1 MASVPS
7 DNNAFLTAPIGHLFA
22 TNAVPMAFVMGM
34 SGLLN
39 VVDAAFLG
47 HYVGPTALA
56 AVTFSFPGVMV
67 LIALGSLVG
76 GGMSSLFAGYLG
88 AGDRTSAA
96 TIFASAHGLCLM
108 VGVGLVAL
116 FRLFGASFLE
126 RMAKDNG
133 EVASLAGTYLFILV
147 GGAPIQFLMGLHAD
161 AARCEGRAGFMA
173 ILSVGVTV
181 ANIALNYGLIVS
193 LRMGM
198 AGSAW
203 GTVIAQALGLAM
215 LVELRRRDARL
226 LPLSSLLRFP
236 WRNNWRAILALGL
249 PLSLS
254 FIGMA
259 LVSGAVIGAVNMTG
273 AADYNAVVAAY
284 GIVTRI
290 LGFAFMPLMALA
302 LATQAIVGTNS
313 GAGLHA
319 RSDQALTRA
328 LGLAFGYC
336 LLLELAFFA
345 ASGWLGAGFVDDA
358 QVVPAVGMILRPVL
372 IFYMFSGPILILA
385 MYFQAVGRP
394 GRTAV
399 LMLLKPFVLAPL
411 SIFAFATFAAPD
423 HLWFA
428 FPVVD
433 GAIVIVAVMLFIR
446 HIGFAGHRQ
455 NGAGKRSTRT

>member
-1 MASVPS
+1 MSSVPS
-7 DNNAFLTAPIGHLFA
+7 EEYSFLTAPIGRLLA
-22 TNAVPMAFVMGM
+22 ANAVPMAFVMGM

-47 HYVGPTALA
+47 HYVGPDALA
-56 AVTFSFPGVMV
+56 AVTFSFPGVMI

-76 GGMSSLFAGYLG
+76 GGMSSLFARYLG

-96 TIFASAHGLCLM
+96 MIFASAHGLCLI
-108 VGVGLVAL
+108 VSFGLVAVFWL
-116 FRLFGASFLE
+116 FCPSWFEG
-126 RMAKDNG
+126 MAKDNG
-133 EVASLAGTYLFILV
+133 EVASLASAYLLILV
-147 GGAPIQFLMGLHAD
+147 SGAPIQFLMNLHAD

-181 ANIALNYGLIVS
+181 ANIALNYVLIVI
-193 LRMGM
+193 LQMGV

-203 GTVIAQALGLAM
+203 GTVLAQALGLAM
-215 LVELRRRDARL
+215 LIELRRRDSRL
-226 LPLSSLLRFP
+226 LPLATLLRFP
-236 WRNNWRAILALGL
+236 WRNGWRAILALGL

-259 LVSGAVIGAVNMTG
+259 LVSGAVIGAVNRTG
-273 AADYNAVVAAY
+273 AADHNAVVAAY

-290 LGFAFMPLMALA
+290 FGFAFMPLMALA
-302 LATQAIVGTNS
+302 LATQTIVGTNS
-313 GAGLHA
+313 GAGLDA

-328 LGLAFGYC
+328 VALAFGYC
-336 LLLELAFFA
+336 LLLELVLFA

-358 QVVPAVGMILRPVL
+358 QVVSAVGMIIRPIL
-372 IFYMFSGPILILA
+372 IFYLFSGPILVLA
-385 MYFQAVGRP
+385 MYFQAVGMP
-394 GRTAV
+394 TRTAS

-411 SIFAFATFAAPD
+411 AIFAFANFAAPD

-433 GAIVIVAVMLFIR
+433 GAVLIVALMLFAR
-446 HIGFAGHRQ
+446 HTGSADLRE

>member
-7 DNNAFLTAPIGHLFA
+7 EDNSFLTAPIGHLVA
-22 TNAVPMAFVMGM
+22 ANAVPMAFVMGM

-47 HYVGPTALA
+47 HYVGPSALA

-76 GGMSSLFAGYLG
+76 GGMSSLFARYLG

-96 TIFASAHGLCLM
+96 MIFASAHGLCLI
-108 VGVGLVAL
+108 VSFGLVAA
-116 FRLFGASFLE
+116 FCLFGPSFLE
-126 RMAKDNG
+126 GVARDNG
-133 EVASLAGTYLFILV
+133 KVASLAGTYLLILV
-147 GGAPIQFLMGLHAD
+147 SGVPIQLLMNLHAD

-173 ILSVGVTV
+173 ILSVGVTI
-181 ANIALNYGLIVS
+181 ANIGLNYVLIVS
-193 LRMGM
+193 LQMGV

-203 GTVIAQALGLAM
+203 GTVLAQALGLAM
-215 LVELRRRDARL
+215 LVELRRRDSRL

-236 WRNNWRAILALGL
+236 WSNNWRAILALGL

-259 LVSGAVIGAVNMTG
+259 LVSGAVIAAVNRAG

-302 LATQAIVGTNS
+302 LATQTIVGTNS

-319 RSDQALTRA
+319 RSDQALARA

-336 LLLELAFFA
+336 LLLELALVA

-358 QVVPAVGMILRPVL
+358 QVVSGVGMIIRPIL
-372 IFYMFSGPILILA
+372 IFYLFSGPILVLA

-394 GRTAV
+394 ARTAA
-399 LMLLKPFVLAPL
+399 LMLLKPFALAPL
-411 SIFAFATFAAPD
+411 SIFTFANFAAPD

-433 GAIVIVAVMLFIR
+433 GVVLIVAVVLCVR
-446 HIGFAGHRQ
+446 HIGFGAHSET
-455 NGAGKRSTRT
+455 GAGMRSTRT

>member
-1 MASVPS
+1 MSSVPS
-7 DNNAFLTAPIGHLFA
+7 EVNSFLTAPIGRLMTA
-22 TNAVPMAFVMGM
+22 NAVPMAFVMGM

-47 HYVGPTALA
+47 HYVGSNALA
-56 AVTFSFPGVMV
+56 AVTFSFPGVMI

-76 GGMSSLFAGYLG
+76 GGMSSLFARYLG

-96 TIFASAHGLCLM
+96 MIFASAHGLCLI
-108 VGVGLVAL
+108 VSLGLVGACC
-116 FRLFGASFLE
+116 LFGLSFLE
-126 RMAKDNG
+126 GISKNNG
-133 EVASLAGTYLFILV
+133 EVASLAGAYLLILV
-147 GGAPIQFLMGLHAD
+147 SGAPIQFLMNLHAD
-161 AARCEGRAGFMA
+161 AARCEGRAGFIA
-173 ILSVGVTV
+173 ILSVAVTV
-181 ANIALNYGLIVS
+181 ANIGLNYVLIVN
-193 LRMGM
+193 LQMGV

-215 LVELRRRDARL
+215 LVELRRRDSRL

-236 WRNNWRAILALGL
+236 WRNNWPAILALGL

-259 LVSGAVIGAVNMTG
+259 LVSGVVIGAVNRTG
-273 AADYNAVVAAY
+273 AADHNAIVAAY

-302 LATQAIVGTNS
+302 LATQTIVGMNS
-313 GAGLHA
+313 GAGLHT
-319 RSDQALTRA
+319 RSDQALARA

-336 LLLELAFFA
+336 LLLELALYA
-345 ASGWLGAGFVDDA
+345 ASGSLGTGFVDDA
-358 QVVPAVGMILRPVL
+358 QVVSWVSMIIRPVL
-372 IFYMFSGPILILA
+372 IFYLFSGPILVLA

-394 GRTAV
+394 ARTAA

-411 SIFAFATFAAPD
+411 SIFVFASFATPD
-423 HLWFA
+423 YLWFA

-433 GAIVIVAVMLFIR
+433 GVLLIFAVMLFAQQ
-446 HIGFAGHRQ
+446 IGITDHPESVVGT
-455 NGAGKRSTRT
+455 RSTRT